1 MEEVWHKGQCHCGH
15 VQFEVHAPKDVTVH
29 ACNCS
34 MCMRHGFLHLIV
46 PKAKFR
52 LLKGADNLTE
62 YRFNTGV
69 AQHLFCKTCGVEG
82 FYVPRSNP
90 DGWSV
95 NMRALDQAGFDHI
108 DVQPFDGQ
116 NWEAHAHALKQ
127 LSQA

>member
-1 MEEVWHKGQCHCGH
+1 MEDVWHKGQCHCGR
-15 VQFEVHAPKDVTVH
+15 VEFEVQAPTNIIVH

-34 MCMRHGFLHLIV
+34 MCAKQGFLHLIT
-46 PKAKFR
+46 PRTKFR
-52 LLKGADNLTE
+52 LIKGADNLTE

-69 AQHLFCKTCGVEG
+69 AQHLFCKTCGVES

-95 NMRALDQAGFDHI
+95 NLRALDQSKFDHI

-116 NWEAHAHALKQ
+116 NWEDHAGALKH
-127 LSQA
+127 LSHI